1 MLRFLISMVIPV
13 TSGNGHLL
21 NRNNIFN
28 APHNVMSLQI
38 DDFSELNEEKNTHM
52 KGFITG
58 GTWKL
63 KEDLY

>member
-1 MLRFLISMVIPV
+1 
-13 TSGNGHLL
+13 
-21 NRNNIFN
+21 
-28 APHNVMSLQI
+28 MSLQI

-63 KEDLY
+63 KEYLYEMGQEDPKNETPSLPLKNAFGFTSAET